1 MKKNI
6 IVLSAALAVIGI
18 SSCQS
23 TRSTPSGDSRTDS
36 LSTASVRMN
45 DASNSSTVPGSS
57 TPATNNTG
65 MVEQGGMVPNNS
77 YARSDNRDRTN
88 RNNSATNNNQ
98 TNISN
103 QSVVN
108 PGAMSNA
115 ANPSATDPTVTSGTG
130 NPATSSTMSNGSN
143 NSLMRGNTTTN
154 SNNTNSNST
163 TTNTAGVRPDMS
175 RETGVSK
182 ESSPTVNSYLSKSSR
197 SGNTSGKELPNN
209 PENMV
214 APPSADTAQRT
225 QAMTTPGQRNGVN
238 ATESMTATST
248 NVEKAMANP
257 TSGTSGMTSS
267 KDLMSQVNKHLE
279 AVDQELKASPSA
291 ARRTELNQK
300 RQKLVGALNK
310 LQEVEMTLSQLDKNS
325 AMPKK

>member
-23 TRSTPSGDSRTDS
+23 TRSTPAGDSRTDS

-45 DASNSSTVPGSS
+45 NASNSSTVPGSS

-65 MVEQGGMVPNNS
+65 IVEQGGMVPNNS

-154 SNNTNSNST
+154 STNT

-182 ESSPTVNSYLSKSSR
+182 ESAPTVNSYLSKSSR

-214 APPSADTAQRT
+214 APPSADTSQRT

-257 TSGTSGMTSS
+257 TSGTTGMNSS

-279 AVDQELKASPSA
+279 TVDQELKASPSA

-310 LQEVEMTLSQLDKNS
+310 LQEVETTLSQMDKNS
-325 AMPKK
+325 SMPKK